1 MNAAQRPR
9 EEKIML
15 YHDDCTRG
23 WLHTVRKHA
32 AAILLAAAF
41 LLTLGGSFGITSYAD
56 TMPDVVLAAES
67 AGPGSNG
74 WVQRDDG
81 QWTYMKWGF
90 PVKGRWENIGD
101 RWYWFNAEGVMQTGW
116 IELDGAAYYLAE
128 ATTEG
133 RPMGSCYINETTP
146 DGFIVDENGA
156 RSGQAAPA
164 VPTSATRPNPYGYSC
179 VEVDI
184 TNQTVY
190 CYINQDLVVV
200 TPCVTGNAWAHP
212 TSTGVFRINSKER
225 NRYLQGYN
233 SDGSRY
239 KSWVNFWMPFHGGQG
254 LHDAGWRS
262 SFGGNIYQS
271 GGSHGCVNMP
281 YDAAAAIYNV
291 SWVGMPVIVH
301 K

>member
-1 MNAAQRPR
+1 MPFAIVEDLVMISCENL
-9 EEKIML
+9 ISNL
-15 YHDDCTRG
+15 YSA
-23 WLHTVRKHA
+23 VRSHA
-32 AAILLAAAF
+32 VRLLLALFTVLA
-41 LLTLGGSFGITSYAD
+41 LTGGSLCIDAYAD
-56 TMPDVVLAAES
+56 TMPDVTLSQES

-74 WVQRDDG
+74 WLQREDG
-81 QWTYMKWGF
+81 YWTYMKWGF
-90 PVKGRWENIGD
+90 LVKGKWENIGD

-116 IELDGAAYYLAE
+116 QSIDGAEYYLAE
-128 ATTEG
+128 STTENH
-133 RPMGSCYINETTP
+133 PMGSCYMNEVTP
-146 DGFIVDENGA
+146 DNFIVNESGA
-156 RSGQAAPA
+156 KVGPAAPP

-212 TSTGVFRINSKER
+212 TSVGHFRINSKER

-233 SDGSRY
+233 SNGTRY
-239 KSWVNFWMPFHGGQG
+239 KSWVNFWMPFNGGQG

-262 SFGGNIYQS
+262 SFGGTIYQS